1 MIPSLFTGF
10 GILGILLITA
20 GVVYKK
26 KQDWL
31 FLPGGVCLL
40 LYSIFIHDLIFIV
53 LQCIYIVAV
62 LFELVKQRK
71 A

>member
-1 MIPSLFTGF
+1 MDPFVLF
-10 GILGILLITA
+10 GILGILLITG
-20 GVVYKK
+20 GVIYKK

-40 LYSIFIHDLIFIV
+40 IYSVFIKDVIFIV

-62 LFELVKQRK
+62 VYEIVKTRH
-71 A
+71 